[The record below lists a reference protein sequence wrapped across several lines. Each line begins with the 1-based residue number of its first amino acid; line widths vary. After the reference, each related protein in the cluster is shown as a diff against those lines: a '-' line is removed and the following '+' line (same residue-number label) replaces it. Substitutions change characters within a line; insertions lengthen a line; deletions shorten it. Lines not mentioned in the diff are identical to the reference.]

1 MITDR
6 YQRATKIYEKSLR
19 IDFRH
24 RDSIL
29 GLAQSFRLQ
38 GQTARLHQLILR
50 LQGQTARLHQLI
62 LRWQVILN
70 KRAHHSKGP
79 LVYSGDLY
87 ITRWDEYKQGQITS
101 IPESRLPSTS
111 SSRIIPCAAQQY
123 GASSC
128 LRFIPESPPIS
139 PKL

>member
-29 GLAQSFRLQ
+29 GLAQSF
-38 GQTARLHQLILR
+38 R